1 MKRERVFGGKID
13 EAKNK
18 WSPRSRMDEADRARI
33 SSECL
38 SSQVKTSLP
47 FFLFLPLSLA
57 LVEIQRI
64 PHMRKWW
71 APFTTILLFFFC
83 PGDDLLREGSFNSL
97 LGHFHLTVITR
108 PDPGVLS
115 LVSNS
120 LVSAGLSF
128 WASLLYTA
136 GFISVSH
143 SSADYR
149 TLRHRS

>member
-1 MKRERVFGGKID
+1 
-13 EAKNK
+13 
-18 WSPRSRMDEADRARI
+18 MDEADRARI

-47 FFLFLPLSLA
+47 FFISPPFIGSGRNPAHTAHAEVVGA
-57 LVEIQRI
+57 LYDNLII
-64 PHMRKWW
+64 
-71 APFTTILLFFFC
+71 FFFC

-97 LGHFHLTVITR
+97 LGHFHLTAITR

-136 GFISVSH
+136 GFISVGSH